1 MEIIDNQALS
11 YRPKKS
17 LKEKQ
22 KSGSIK
28 SKTFEKSETTII
40 DKIFKA
46 AKNYKVKKLMPR
58 EKKMKKN

>member
-1 MEIIDNQALS
+1 MKIIDNQALS
-11 YRPKKS
+11 HLPKKS

-40 DKIFKA
+40 DKILKQPKITKL
-46 AKNYKVKKLMPR
+46 KN
-58 EKKMKKN
+58 